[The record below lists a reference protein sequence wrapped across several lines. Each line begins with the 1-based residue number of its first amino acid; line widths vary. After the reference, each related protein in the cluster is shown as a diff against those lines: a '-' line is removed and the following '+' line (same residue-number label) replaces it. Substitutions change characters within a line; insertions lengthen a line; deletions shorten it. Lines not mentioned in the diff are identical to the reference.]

1 MQNNRDFETIKNKN
15 TKRNPKSMTL
25 YIGINI
31 IYYFTIELYRLFSK
45 EKSQIIKKLNDN
57 QI

>member
-1 MQNNRDFETIKNKN
+1 MQNNRDFETVKNKN
-15 TKRNPKSMTL
+15 TKRNPKSRTL

-31 IYYFTIELYRLFSK
+31 ICYFTIELYRLISK
-45 EKSQIIKKLNDN
+45 EKPQIIKKLNDN